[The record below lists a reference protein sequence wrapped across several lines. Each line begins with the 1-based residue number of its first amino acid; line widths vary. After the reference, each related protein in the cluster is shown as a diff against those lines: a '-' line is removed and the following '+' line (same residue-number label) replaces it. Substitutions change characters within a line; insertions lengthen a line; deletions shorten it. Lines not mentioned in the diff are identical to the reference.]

1 MGQAERDRRRVERLE
16 IERRHMEQKALEE
29 AELLNP
35 PDPAE
40 ALNHLEPDV
49 VWGKKKKLAG
59 LVPRNQECSTS
70 ARTFNG
76 SPTLP
81 STARRQSV
89 FSWNGLAEN
98 ALICRDVDCSTGA
111 DKQET

>member
-1 MGQAERDRRRVERLE
+1 MGQAERDRRRVERSE

-49 VWGKKKKLAG
+49 AWG
-59 LVPRNQECSTS
+59 E
-70 ARTFNG
+70 
-76 SPTLP
+76 
-81 STARRQSV
+81 
-89 FSWNGLAEN
+89 
-98 ALICRDVDCSTGA
+98 
-111 DKQET
+111 

>member
-49 VWGKKKKLAG
+49 AWG
-59 LVPRNQECSTS
+59 
-70 ARTFNG
+70 
-76 SPTLP
+76 
-81 STARRQSV
+81 
-89 FSWNGLAEN
+89 EN
-98 ALICRDVDCSTGA
+98 ALLLEIRFS
-111 DKQET
+111 K